1 MPPSATTKIVASLY
15 QYDYPFLIAYK
26 QHRQIAGNSCQDIGT
41 ALRLKNLLRRT
52 LGKLKGMVR
61 IQYLGIIRSQVL
73 MTTRKLVYGC
83 SSET

>member
-15 QYDYPFLIAYK
+15 QYEYHLISYK

-41 ALRLKNLLRRT
+41 ALRLKNLLRST